1 MTMNTTTVNWLLAG
15 ALLASLGWNAKSWLR
30 AEPAGSTVTTRNCL
44 AAPDLSNLELSAD
57 QTRALESWRTNS
69 CEPGFQCDAEADAKL
84 QTLHTALRDSA
95 ATPEYLR
102 TLAGEINRLRA
113 HSLDTCVDSILEV
126 RRVLSKEQLGAL
138 MQCCDSET
146 CSDP

>member
-1 MTMNTTTVNWLLAG
+1 MNSTTLNWLLAG
-15 ALLASLGWNAKSWLR
+15 ALLASLGWNAKDWLR
-30 AEPAGSTVTTRNCL
+30 SAPASRAVAAPTCL
-44 AAPDLSNLELSAD
+44 AGPDLSNLGLSAD

-69 CEPGFQCDAEADAKL
+69 CEPGFKCDSEADAKL
-84 QTLHTALRDSA
+84 STLHTALRDPA

-102 TLAGEINRLRA
+102 DLAGEVNRLRA
-113 HSLDTCVDSILEV
+113 HSLETCVDSILEV

-138 MQCCDSET
+138 MQCCDSKL